1 MKVLTDGKIAL
12 GKTKA
17 WFGSNKVELTKDTV
31 YTHPSTKQC
40 GYNVDLS
47 NYVTQSD
54 IEAIKKELSDV
65 GAKLVGSMPVYAD
78 RRSTS
83 AEVTYSYDFDYV
95 EIIPASV
102 AVGLTNGGATFIQ
115 PPVAICKNCSGVVS
129 FSTCD
134 DSGNATVNHNEC
146 LVKVT
151 QTSTRIELK
160 YVYVNSFFG
169 GTINFY
175 KYTS

>member
-1 MKVLTDGKIAL
+1 MFLTDGKIRI
-12 GKTKA
+12 GKNKA
-17 WFGSNKVELTKDTV
+17 WFGPNAVELTKNTI

-40 GYNVDLS
+40 NYDVDLS

-54 IEAIKKELSDV
+54 IETLKKELSDV
-65 GAKLVGSMPVYAD
+65 GAKLVGSVPVYAD

-83 AEVTYSYDFDYV
+83 IEVTYSYDFDYV

-102 AVGLTNGGATFIQ
+102 TIGLTNSGATFIQ
-115 PPVAICKNCSGVVS
+115 PPVAIYKNCSGVVS
-129 FSTCD
+129 FSTCTD
-134 DSGNATVNHNEC
+134 GGDPSVGRNEC

-151 QTSTRIELK
+151 QTRISIELK
-160 YVYVNSFFG
+160 YGNINSYFG